1 MKALTN
7 VVHHGVSEQ
16 WTHWSSTADSCLQ
29 TKIVYVASLNDQV
42 VPSKPLPSLIIPSVL
57 ILSYSVLWT
66 LHHGVSP
73 FDPAG
78 SICGR

>member
-1 MKALTN
+1 MKALAN

-16 WTHWSSTADSCLQ
+16 WTRWLSTADSCLQ

-42 VPSKPLPSLIIPSVL
+42 VPSKSLPYLIIPSVL
-57 ILSYSVLWT
+57 ILSDSVLWT

-73 FDPAG
+73 FNLAG